1 MAIVY
6 LGLGSNMR
14 PEHNLEMAVNNLRTR
29 FGDIVLSGVYQS
41 KALGFDGD
49 DFLNLVAQIDTDLQP
64 VEVVEV
70 LEEIHDLSGRE
81 RGCAKF
87 VARPL
92 DIDLLLYD
100 RLIDQSPPVRV
111 PRSDVL
117 EYSFVLVPLAEI
129 APNVIHPRLGLTA
142 SELLA
147 QCSDSSVVIRVDSSP
162 VP

>member
-14 PEHNLEMAVNNLRTR
+14 PERNLEMAVKNLRSR
-29 FGDIVLSGVYQS
+29 FGDIVLSSVYQS

-49 DFLNLVAQIDTDLQP
+49 DFLNLVAQIETELQP

-129 APNVIHPRLGLTA
+129 AADYVHPQTGHNISDHLAEFDESAHPLTKVA
-142 SELLA
+142 LA
-147 QCSDSSVVIRVDSSP
+147 L
-162 VP
+162 

>member
-14 PEHNLEMAVNNLRTR
+14 PEHNLEMAVNNLRSR
-29 FGDIVLSGVYQS
+29 FGDISLSSVYQS
-41 KALGFDGD
+41 KALGFDSD
-49 DFLNLVAQIDTDLQP
+49 DFLNLVAQIETDLQP

-87 VARPL
+87 VDRPL

-129 APNVIHPRLGLTA
+129 AADYVHPQTGRNISDHLAEFDKSAHPLTKVA
-142 SELLA
+142 LA
-147 QCSDSSVVIRVDSSP
+147 L
-162 VP
+162 

>member
-6 LGLGSNMR
+6 LGLGSNLR
-14 PEHNLEMAVNNLRTR
+14 PEHNLEMAVNDLRTR

-49 DFLNLVAQIDTDLQP
+49 DFLNLVAQIETDLQP

-129 APNVIHPRLGLTA
+129 AADYVHPQTGRNISDHLAEFDKSAHPLTKVA
-142 SELLA
+142 LA
-147 QCSDSSVVIRVDSSP
+147 L
-162 VP
+162 

>member
-129 APNVIHPRLGLTA
+129 AADYVHPQTGRNISDHLAEFDKSAHPLTKVA
-142 SELLA
+142 LA
-147 QCSDSSVVIRVDSSP
+147 L
-162 VP
+162 

>member
-14 PEHNLEMAVNNLRTR
+14 PEQNLKMAANNLRTR
-29 FGDIVLSGVYQS
+29 FGDIVLSSVYRN

-49 DFLNLVAQIDTDLQP
+49 DFLNLVAQIETDLQP

-100 RLIDQSPPVRV
+100 RLIDQSPPARV

-129 APNVIHPRLGLTA
+129 AADYVHPQTGRKISDHLAEFDKSAHRLTKVA
-142 SELLA
+142 LA
-147 QCSDSSVVIRVDSSP
+147 L
-162 VP
+162 

>member
-29 FGDIVLSGVYQS
+29 FGDIVLSSVYQS

-49 DFLNLVAQIDTDLQP
+49 DFLNLVAQIETDLQP

-117 EYSFVLVPLAEI
+117 DYSFVLVPLAEI
-129 APNVIHPRLGLTA
+129 AADYVHPQTGRNMSDHLAEFDKSTHPLTKVA
-142 SELLA
+142 LA
-147 QCSDSSVVIRVDSSP
+147 L
-162 VP
+162 

>member
-29 FGDIVLSGVYQS
+29 FGDIVLSSVYQS

-49 DFLNLVAQIDTDLQP
+49 DFLNLVAQIETDLQP

-117 EYSFVLVPLAEI
+117 DYSFVLVPLAEI
-129 APNVIHPRLGLTA
+129 AADYVHPQTGRNISDHLAEFDKSTHPLTKVA
-142 SELLA
+142 LA
-147 QCSDSSVVIRVDSSP
+147 L
-162 VP
+162 

>member
-6 LGLGSNMR
+6 LGLGSNVNA
-14 PEHNLEMAVNNLRTR
+14 EQNLRMAVSGLRSR
-29 FGDIVLSGVYQS
+29 FGEVELSNTYRS
-41 KALGFDGD
+41 AALGFDGD
-49 DFLNLVAQIDTDLQP
+49 EFLNLVVRIETKLSAAD
-64 VEVVEV
+64 VFEV
-70 LEEIHDLSGRE
+70 LEEIHDQSGRE

-100 RLIDQSPPVRV
+100 SLVDNNPPVRL

-129 APNVIHPRLGLTA
+129 APDYVHPVTGRSISDHRREFDETAHPLTKQD
-142 SELLA
+142 LNL
-147 QCSDSSVVIRVDSSP
+147 
-162 VP
+162 